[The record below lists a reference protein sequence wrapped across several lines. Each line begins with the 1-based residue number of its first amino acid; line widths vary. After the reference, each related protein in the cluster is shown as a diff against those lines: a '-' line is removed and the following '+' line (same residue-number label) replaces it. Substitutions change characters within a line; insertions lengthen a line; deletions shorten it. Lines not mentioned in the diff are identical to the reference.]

1 MVQLFYVI
9 YFGFLSSGF
18 LLLLKRKISLWLLL
32 NLLFKFMKS
41 IILIACGIGF
51 SLSMQA
57 QESPLKVIK
66 TNVATSVKNQG
77 ASGTC
82 WNYSTTSLIESE
94 ELRKGLGEFNLS
106 EMYTA
111 RNVYIEKAKNYIL
124 RQGKAQFGEGGL
136 GHDLIHAISVY
147 GAMPQEAFQG
157 VSGEIPNH
165 TGLED
170 ALKSYLDSTLKKRP
184 IAADW
189 LKGYEQILDQ
199 KLGTPPATFDYKG
212 KNYTPTSFA
221 KEVLKF
227 DANDYVSISS
237 FTHHPYYSQFVLEAP
252 DNFANGSFYNL
263 PLNEMVSLTKDAL
276 KGGYTVM
283 WDADVSSKNF
293 QQKKGYAML
302 FADDADV
309 KAEKINP
316 NAKETAYSAELRQEL
331 YENLTTEDDHLMHLV
346 GLDQSTDGKYFF
358 KVKNSWGD
366 VGPFKGYIEVSE
378 PYFAINTVSLVVP
391 KAALSKELKK
401 KLGVQ

>member
-1 MVQLFYVI
+1 MKKIFLMTCGLA
-9 YFGFLSSGF
+9 FGFSV
-18 LLLLKRKISLWLLL
+18 
-32 NLLFKFMKS
+32 
-41 IILIACGIGF
+41 C
-51 SLSMQA
+51 A
-57 QESPLKVIK
+57 QEAPLKKIK
-66 TNVATSVKNQG
+66 DNAATVVKNQG
-77 ASGTC
+77 QTGTC

-94 ELRKGLGEFNLS
+94 EMRKGMGEFNLS
-106 EMYTA
+106 EMFPA

-136 GHDLIHAISVY
+136 GHDLIRAIAIY

-157 VSGEIPNH
+157 VTGEIPDH
-165 TGLED
+165 SGLEL
-170 ALKSYLDSTLKKRP
+170 ALKSYLDTVLTKRP
-184 IAADW
+184 IASNW
-189 LKGYEQILDQ
+189 LAGYEQILNQ
-199 KLGTPPATFDYKG
+199 KLGTPPANFDYKG
-212 KNYTPTSFA
+212 KNYTPKTFA

-227 DANDYVSISS
+227 DANDYVNITS
-237 FTHHPYYSQFVLEAP
+237 FTHHPYYSTFVLEAP

-263 PLNEMVSLTKDAL
+263 PLNEMLSLTKSAVQN
-276 KGGYTVM
+276 GYTVM

-309 KAEKINP
+309 KADVLNP
-316 NAKETAYSAELRQEL
+316 NAKEKAYSPELRQQL
-331 YENLTTEDDHLMHLV
+331 YEDLTTQDDHLMHLV

-391 KAALSKELKK
+391 KAALSPALKK
-401 KLGVQ
+401 KLGI

>member
-1 MVQLFYVI
+1 M
-9 YFGFLSSGF
+9 LSVPADP
-18 LLLLKRKISLWLLL
+18 
-32 NLLFKFMKS
+32 NLYSIFMKTTV
-41 IILIACGIGF
+41 LIALGLACSF
-51 SLSMQA
+51 AVNA
-57 QESPLKVIK
+57 QNSPLKTIK
-66 TNVATSVKNQG
+66 TNAATTVKNQG

-94 ELRKGLGEFNLS
+94 EMRKGLGEFNLS

-136 GHDLIHAISVY
+136 GHDLINAISKY

-157 VSGEIPNH
+157 LSGEIPNH
-165 TGLED
+165 TGLETT
-170 ALKSYLDSTLKKRP
+170 LKNYLDTVLTKRP
-184 IAADW
+184 LATNW
-189 LKGYEQILDQ
+189 LQGYEQLLDQ
-199 KLGTPPATFDYKG
+199 KIGTPPATFDYKG
-212 KNYTPTSFA
+212 KTYTSKSFA
-221 KEVLKF
+221 TEVLKF
-227 DANDYVSISS
+227 DANDYVSITS
-237 FTHHPYYSQFVLEAP
+237 FTHHPFYAQFVLEAP

-263 PLNEMVSLTKDAL
+263 PLAEMVDLTKTAL
-276 KGGYTVM
+276 KDGYTIM
-283 WDADVSSKNF
+283 WDADVSNKNF

-302 FADDADV
+302 FADESDL
-309 KAEKINP
+309 KANNLNP
-316 NAKETAYSAELRQEL
+316 SAKETAYSPELRQQL
-331 YENLTTEDDHLMHLV
+331 YENLTTEDDHLMHLI

-401 KLGVQ
+401 KLNL